1 MRLLAGQTFLRVRLH
16 GLCAV
21 LAAGRALARRLTP
34 VSPSSAAADALAD
47 AVAPPAGEYAAGEG
61 EWWTGGAAARR
72 AHDER
77 LAMARPAP
85 LPRRRSGARLTRP
98 RPAGRVERGQGD
110 ADAREATP
118 RPARRRRLRGE
129 DDRVRGLASERR
141 ARGPRRLPP
150 CRPEGAAANGAPE
163 AGTAASVGAG
173 LLAAY
178 DAQILKD
185 LELWRAEAYDGF
197 PMHLARD
204 IAGLASSIKAA
215 GDGAGPEHRDPH
227 EFLRDYLRY
236 VLQPAAE
243 LAAIH
248 RIAEALAGHNSAD
261 PNTEDARGARGAV
274 LEAMEALAD
283 AVDPPAHVPRSDQRR
298 MDERLLDAVDEAI
311 EEAKDGVGP
320 AMDAAMAE
328 LAAAAE
334 ARAEAALGR
343 ELAPGERP
351 GMLLAA
357 IAFDNPVSPVHRI
370 VLTNEG
376 GEEAD
381 AATRL
386 EELRNKIP
394 LVLQAAEGDE
404 DSALRLM
411 LFLAVHR
418 LPEGAFGAVGP
429 GWSREASFWTNA
441 SGKAG
446 EMETKESL
454 EGAAVALG
462 ADEVGEDELLGGL
475 EPSGEDQLGGGGL
488 EGTPLT
494 GSGMPLGLL

>member
-1 MRLLAGQTFLRVRLH
+1 MR
-16 GLCAV
+16 
-21 LAAGRALARRLTP
+21 ARQ
-34 VSPSSAAADALAD
+34 
-47 AVAPPAGEYAAGEG
+47 
-61 EWWTGGAAARR
+61 
-72 AHDER
+72 
-77 LAMARPAP
+77 RPAP
-85 LPRRRSGARLTRP
+85 PDAGDCAARMTEFADWLRSDAPEGRGAF
-98 RPAGRVERGQGD
+98 RPA
-110 ADAREATP
+110 A
-118 RPARRRRLRGE
+118 
-129 DDRVRGLASERR
+129 
-141 ARGPRRLPP
+141 
-150 CRPEGAAANGAPE
+150 PEGAAANGAPE
-163 AGTAASVGAG
+163 AGTAAS
-173 LLAAY
+173 
-178 DAQILKD
+178 D

-204 IAGLASSIKAA
+204 IAGLASSIKR
-215 GDGAGPEHRDPH
+215 GRAGPEHRDPH

-236 VLQPAAE
+236 VLQPAYQS
-243 LAAIH
+243 
-248 RIAEALAGHNSAD
+248 ALAKAAGGRCHPTPPGRPPSSRRSTGSRRRWLATTART
-261 PNTEDARGARGAV
+261 PIRRTRAVRGPAPPAPRRAARGGAGGEGRRAGRGAGAV

-298 MDERLLDAVDEAI
+298 MDERLLDVPAAPGSLARRGASDARAQAVDEAI
-311 EEAKDGVGP
+311 EEAKDG
-320 AMDAAMAE
+320 
-328 LAAAAE
+328 
-334 ARAEAALGR
+334 
-343 ELAPGERP
+343 RP

-357 IAFDNPVSPVHRI
+357 IVEARPPRTAPPRLPRPLTAPQAFDNPVSPVHRI

-411 LFLAVHR
+411 LFLAVHPAGSGCR
-418 LPEGAFGAVGP
+418 RGRSGGGAGLV
-429 GWSREASFWTNA
+429 REASFWTNA